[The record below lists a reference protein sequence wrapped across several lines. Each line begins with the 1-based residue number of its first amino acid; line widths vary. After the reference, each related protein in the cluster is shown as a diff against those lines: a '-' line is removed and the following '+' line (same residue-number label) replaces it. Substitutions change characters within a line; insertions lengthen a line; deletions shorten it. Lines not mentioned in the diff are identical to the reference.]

1 MSERAASG
9 ESTIRCVTI
18 GLITRPATTADVPAL
33 VALVNSA
40 YRGDSSKVGWT
51 TEADLLD
58 GQRVDVEGLTETI
71 VRSGTVI
78 LLHERDH
85 ALVACVHL
93 ERTGEDCYLGMLTI
107 RPTAQGAGLGRQMLE
122 AAERWA
128 LEHWSSR
135 AIHMTVIVQR
145 TELIAWYERR
155 GYRRT
160 GERKPFPY
168 GDERFGLPRRHDL
181 AFEVFRKPLSQT
193 GHSPEAA

>member
-1 MSERAASG
+1 MS
-9 ESTIRCVTI
+9 VTLP
-18 GLITRPATTADVPAL
+18 LITRPATIADVPAL

-71 VRSGTVI
+71 ARPGNVI
-78 LLHERDH
+78 LLHQRDH
-85 ALVACVHL
+85 LLVACVHL
-93 ERTGEDCYLGMLTI
+93 ERTGQDCYLGMLTI
-107 RPTAQGAGLGRQMLE
+107 RPTTQGAGLGRQMLE
-122 AAERWA
+122 VAERWA

-135 AIHMTVIVQR
+135 SMHMTVIVQR

-168 GDERFGLPRRHDL
+168 GDQRFGLPRRDDL
-181 AFEVFRKPLSQT
+181 AFDVLHKPLSR
-193 GHSPEAA
+193 

>member
-1 MSERAASG
+1 M
-9 ESTIRCVTI
+9 TI
-18 GLITRPATTADVPAL
+18 GLITRLATTADALML

-40 YRGDSSKVGWT
+40 YRGDSSKAGWT
-51 TEADLLD
+51 TEADLLG

-71 VRSGTVI
+71 ARPGNVI
-78 LLHERDH
+78 LLHERDQVP
-85 ALVACVHL
+85 VACVHL

-107 RPTAQGAGLGRQMLE
+107 RPTTQGAGLGRQMLE

-128 LEHWSSR
+128 VKHWSSR
-135 AIHMTVIVQR
+135 TIHITVIVQR

-168 GDERFGLPRRHDL
+168 GDERFGLPRRDDL
-181 AFEVFRKPLSQT
+181 AFEVLRKSLSQ
-193 GHSPEAA
+193 